1 MPCLV
6 VGHDGWNTGSRL
18 HMERT
23 GSKLQADDWQMYGV
37 HASKACTQQ
46 ARRTAQFEALYASL
60 RHDLVGH
67 AGLREGIGDYTWEE
81 QIPANGAV
89 RVFLLPVAVLS
100 TGQDCR
106 IDS

>member
-1 MPCLV
+1 MEG
-6 VGHDGWNTGSRL
+6 VGTQ
-18 HMERT
+18 
-23 GSKLQADDWQMYGV
+23 LQAYDEQVYGV

-67 AGLREGIGDYTWEE
+67 ARLREGIGDYTWEE

-89 RVFLLPVAVLS
+89 RVFLLPGAILS